1 MYVGDVDGRSQ
12 VIMRVPPSP
21 IYGQQPDKPVARLTG
36 MPMIRWSPD
45 GAWIAFV
52 TQENES
58 DDIWMVRPTRPNRRR

>member
-36 MPMIRWSPD
+36 IAYDPGGRPMAPGSH
-45 GAWIAFV
+45 
-52 TQENES
+52 S
-58 DDIWMVRPTRPNRRR
+58 